1 MKKRGIA
8 YTILALTLVFGT
20 LFGSWRSLTAERRDA
35 TEAFYV
41 GTDQSGYGI
50 ATNLDLRVEY
60 ARNLCKIAARY
71 DASAETTAVEDA
83 CSALESA
90 ESFGDKYEANNTLT
104 DAVDALDLTLQNLSL
119 SQEDESYRKS
129 LTADIASYEMKIDK
143 LATDFNA
150 EIRQFNDHILG
161 GFPANIFG
169 GLTGINEVEEY
180 A

>member
-90 ESFGDKYEANNTLT
+90 ESRPCFLCYGRNRPST
-104 DAVDALDLTLQNLSL
+104 
-119 SQEDESYRKS
+119 S
-129 LTADIASYEMKIDK
+129 LTVSRAPRS
-143 LATDFNA
+143 
-150 EIRQFNDHILG
+150 RC
-161 GFPANIFG
+161 
-169 GLTGINEVEEY
+169 
-180 A
+180 